1 MKLKLTSTQL
11 GGNPASQWLRRA
23 GYVFIVD
30 HQSGQESFARRLGR
44 DLYPRLHLYVQE
56 TPGSDIIFFNL
67 HLDQKKA
74 SYEGQTRHSGE
85 YEGELVEAE
94 VARLQSLLGQPVSTV
109 NVNQT
114 QASAINNVPT
124 SSINTTT
131 DVLRSFKEPRLIQPF
146 PKQVKQSWWQKLFN

>member
-1 MKLKLTSTQL
+1 MKLKLTTAQL

-56 TPGSDIIFFNL
+56 IPGSEEIFFNL

-94 VARLQSLLGQPVSTV
+94 VARLQSLLGQPVAARNTNQAQVAGSNNAPASTIS
-109 NVNQT
+109 N
-114 QASAINNVPT
+114 
-124 SSINTTT
+124 T
-131 DVLRSFKEPRLIQPF
+131 DVLRSFKEPRLIEPF
-146 PKQVKQSWWQKLFN
+146 SKPAKQSWWQKLFN